1 MIEYIG
7 VDIGGTNIRVGA
19 IDENEEIIY
28 MQKESTIENVNN
40 SEELYLK
47 ILNLIKNV
55 PDYEKGKA
63 IGIGVPG
70 AISKEMKIMTARN
83 IPYLKEFPLVE
94 RLETDLNKKVYLE
107 NDAKAATL
115 AQAIKGCGKDYRIV
129 CYITLSTGVGG
140 GVVIDKKIFE
150 GSNNVAGYFSRMILD
165 GENIA
170 ENLLSGTALVKKANE
185 ILNDK
190 VYSSKDVFEMS
201 NSNSKIYKIV
211 ENFKRNLTNL
221 LLNIAITIN
230 PDIII
235 LGGGVTKSCCYF
247 INDVKDNF
255 YLKTHS
261 FTKNTKIEIADLD
274 EPGVLGA
281 ALLGKKNK
289 C

>member
-70 AISKEMKIMTARN
+70 AISKKMKIMTARN

-94 RLETDLNKKVYLE
+94 RLEKDLNKKVYLE
-107 NDAKAATL
+107 NDAKVATL
-115 AQAIKGCGKDYRIV
+115 AQAIKGCGKNYRIV

-247 INDVKDNF
+247 ISDVKDNF
-255 YLKTHS
+255 NLKTHS
-261 FTKNTKIEIADLD
+261 FAKNTKIEIADLD

>member
-55 PDYEKGKA
+55 PDYEKSKA

-70 AISKEMKIMTARN
+70 AISREMKIMTARN

-94 RLETDLNKKVYLE
+94 RLEKDLNKKVYLE
-107 NDAKAATL
+107 NDAKVATL
-115 AQAIKGCGKDYRIV
+115 AQAIKGCGKNYRIV

-221 LLNIAITIN
+221 LLNIAISIN

-235 LGGGVTKSCCYF
+235 LGGGVTKSCSYF
-247 INDVKDNF
+247 ISNVKDNF

-261 FTKNTKIEIADLD
+261 FAKNTKIEIADLD

>member
-28 MQKESTIENVNN
+28 MQKESAIENVNN

-94 RLETDLNKKVYLE
+94 RLEKDLNKKVYLE
-107 NDAKAATL
+107 NDAKVATL
-115 AQAIKGCGKDYRIV
+115 AQALKGCGKNYRIV

-170 ENLLSGTALVKKANE
+170 ENLLSGTALVSYKLLHSPIASLIISTFAGIIVP
-185 ILNDK
+185 ILLEL
-190 VYSSKDVFEMS
+190 VYRK
-201 NSNSKIYKIV
+201 
-211 ENFKRNLTNL
+211 
-221 LLNIAITIN
+221 
-230 PDIII
+230 
-235 LGGGVTKSCCYF
+235 
-247 INDVKDNF
+247 VKD
-255 YLKTHS
+255 YVR
-261 FTKNTKIEIADLD
+261 KNC
-274 EPGVLGA
+274 
-281 ALLGKKNK
+281 KKLYI
-289 C
+289 